1 MQIPNHYQTLYI
13 RFIRFAC
20 GMTIFALLSGI
31 LFQESTR
38 KIPFS
43 VTYPPGIHWEAV
55 YHLAFVH
62 GHIFLIGVLI
72 PLAVIGMLHFGLL
85 LGGKIIS
92 IKSLQ
97 WGSWLYLPNA
107 LLAILLMLYKGYH
120 YVISIRMG
128 QLDFVKIDHSF
139 FCGCHLL
146 RQIVYGLSHT
156 LMSVGLGI
164 LVVGIWKSLSG
175 LKTNE
180 AKTN

>member
-1 MQIPNHYQTLYI
+1 MEIPNHYQTLYI

-20 GMTIFALLSGI
+20 GMTIFGLISGI

-43 VTYPPGIHWEAV
+43 ITYPPGIHWEAI

-85 LGGKIIS
+85 LGGKTVS
-92 IKSLQ
+92 KKVLD
-97 WGSWLYLPNA
+97 WGLWLYLPNSF
-107 LLAILLMLYKGYH
+107 LAVLLMLYKGYH

-128 QLDFVKIDHSF
+128 QLDFVQIDHNF

-164 LVVGIWKSLSG
+164 LVVAIFRSLPS
-175 LKTNE
+175 LKTKSN
-180 AKTN
+180 

>member
-20 GMTIFALLSGI
+20 WMTIFALLSGI

-38 KIPFS
+38 KISFS
-43 VTYPPGIHWEAV
+43 ATYPPGVHLEAV

-62 GHIFLIGVLI
+62 GHTFLIGVLI
-72 PLAVIGMLHFGLL
+72 PLAIIGMLHLGLL

-92 IKSLQ
+92 KNLLE
-97 WGSWLYLPNA
+97 WGYWLYLPNA
-107 LLAILLMLYKGYH
+107 LLAVLLMLYKGYH
-120 YVISIRMG
+120 YVISVRMG
-128 QLDFVKIDHSF
+128 QLDFAQIDHNF
-139 FCGCHLL
+139 FGGCHLL

-156 LMSVGLGI
+156 LMSIGLGI
-164 LVVGIWKSLSG
+164 LVVAIWKSLSD

-180 AKTN
+180 TKTN

>member
-1 MQIPNHYQTLYI
+1 MQIPNYYQTLYI

-43 VTYPPGIHWEAV
+43 ATYPPGIHWEAV

-85 LGGKIIS
+85 LGRKTIS
-92 IKSLQ
+92 NKLLK

-107 LLAILLMLYKGYH
+107 FLAVLLMLYKGYH

-128 QLDFVKIDHSF
+128 QLDFVQIDHNF
-139 FCGCHLL
+139 FGGCHIL
-146 RQIVYGLSHT
+146 RQIVYGVSHT

-164 LVVGIWKSLSG
+164 LVVAIWRSLSD
-175 LKTNE
+175 LKTNDT
-180 AKTN
+180 KSN